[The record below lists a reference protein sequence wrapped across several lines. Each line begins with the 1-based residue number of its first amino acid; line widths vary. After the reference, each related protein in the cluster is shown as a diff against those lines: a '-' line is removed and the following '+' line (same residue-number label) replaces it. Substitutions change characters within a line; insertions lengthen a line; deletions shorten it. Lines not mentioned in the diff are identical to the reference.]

1 MGARRM
7 SLPLWTGYG
16 AAFLVAWF
24 FSAGIFVHFPLMGS
38 VPNLAPVCIAFVAVL
53 EGSFSGS
60 VFGLILGL
68 FCWLMTGDGSMIL
81 LGSVIGMVAGLGRPH
96 RGWVSCML
104 SALFALTAVNGVR
117 LLAGGGSGAVMLRI
131 AGGEMAYSA
140 LLALL
145 FCPMFRLIHRR
156 WGGH

>member
-24 FSAGIFVHFPLMGS
+24 FSAGIFVRFPLMGS
-38 VPNLAPVCIAFVAVL
+38 VPNLVPVCIVFVAVL
-53 EGSFSGS
+53 EGSFAGS

-68 FCWLMTGDGSMIL
+68 FFWLTTGDGSMIL
-81 LGSVIGMVAGLGRPH
+81 LGSVIGMLAGLGPPH
-96 RGWVSCML
+96 QGWVGCML
-104 SALFALTAVNGVR
+104 SALLALTAVNGVR

-131 AGGEMAYSA
+131 AGAEMACSM
-140 LLALL
+140 LLGLL
-145 FCPMFRLIHRR
+145 FCPIFRQTHRR
-156 WGGH
+156 WGGR